1 MVIVYMYSCTKPHD
15 LCRGIKVLAQPEPG
29 VHPGMSTILNNKGN
43 QIGFYTGYK
52 INLIDRTDINRLTK
66 QIAVTLS
73 GNLNK

>member
-1 MVIVYMYSCTKPHD
+1 MAFVVT
-15 LCRGIKVLAQPEPG
+15 IKVPIAQPEPEL
-29 VHPGMSTILNNKGN
+29 HPGDVRHLNNNKGR